1 MQLVYRRMMMVS
13 GSQCSQKVPTMTR
26 LSAHR
31 PRGFSLIEI
40 LVVVVIIGILAA
52 VVVPRVMDEPDRAM
66 VTRAKQ
72 DVQALVTALN
82 MYRLDNHTYPST
94 EQGLEALV
102 RQPSGQ
108 PEAPNWRPGGY
119 LDRLPSDPWGRE
131 YQYLHPGVNG
141 EIDVWSYGANGM
153 PGGEG
158 KNAEIGNW
166 NL

>member
-1 MQLVYRRMMMVS
+1 
-13 GSQCSQKVPTMTR
+13 MTR
-26 LSAHR
+26 IQGRAAA
-31 PRGFSLIEI
+31 GFSLIEI

-52 VVVPRVMDEPDRAM
+52 VVVPRVMDEPDRAR
-66 VTRAKQ
+66 VTKAQQ

-82 MYRLDNHTYPST
+82 MYRLDNFNYPST

-108 PEAPNWRPGGY
+108 PDAPNWKPGGY
-119 LDRLPSDPWGRE
+119 VDRLPSDPWGRD
-131 YQYLHPGVNG
+131 YQYLNPGVHG
-141 EIDVWSYGANGM
+141 DIDVWSFGANGM

-158 KNAEIGNW
+158 TNAEIGSW